1 MQTAKRE
8 RPTLLLVEGDGEV
21 REVIAELLDA
31 AGWRV
36 VAAESERDGL
46 ALLESEVWEALLAHV
61 GTVESGELLRR
72 ARGLHPRV
80 RIVLMTAGSRLPVPR
95 EADALLQK
103 PFSALQLRE
112 ALGQR

>member
-1 MQTAKRE
+1 
-8 RPTLLLVEGDGEV
+8 
-21 REVIAELLDA
+21 
-31 AGWRV
+31 
-36 VAAESERDGL
+36 
-46 ALLESEVWEALLAHV
+46 
-61 GTVESGELLRR
+61 
-72 ARGLHPRV
+72 V